1 MTIAGTGFTGTTA
14 VTFNAVAAST
24 FMVDSD
30 IQITATVPVGATTGP
45 IAVTNPDGT
54 ATSTDE
60 FTVIVAPS
68 ISGFTPKR
76 GHVNTLVTIT
86 GTGFTGVTSVRFNG
100 RAATFNVIDDTE
112 IRARVPSAAG
122 TGPIRVQN
130 DAGSDLSNTNFGFR
144 RIPHG
149 VAITM
154 RLDGHLRAI
163 GEIRVRNA
171 SLSIRRMCGGGR
183 RVLIQRFRDGRFRT
197 VAQGGTQRDGDYRIG
212 LRDREGR
219 YRAFVGGKI
228 SPNHRCRPDV
238 SRAKS
243 HDHPNPPPDG
253 GGGGGGGGGCT
264 PGYSPCLP
272 LGPSDYDCAGGSG
285 NGPAYT
291 EPGVVYQ
298 VSGSDPYGLD
308 ADNDGRGCE

>member
-1 MTIAGTGFTGTTA
+1 MDDGA
-14 VTFNAVAAST
+14 VGLGL
-24 FMVDSD
+24 DSD
-30 IQITATVPVGATTGP
+30 IQITATVQVGATTGP

-54 ATSTDE
+54 ATSTDD

-86 GTGFTGVTSVRFNG
+86 GTGFTGVFSVRFNG

-112 IRARVPSAAG
+112 IRARVPSVAG
-122 TGPIRVQN
+122 TGPIRVKN

-163 GEIRVRNA
+163 GDIAVRNA
-171 SLSIRRMCGGGR
+171 NLSIRRMCGGGR

-197 VAQGGTQRDGDYRIG
+197 VAHGRTQRDGDYRIG

-219 YRAFVGGKI
+219 YRALVGGKLT
-228 SPNHRCRPDV
+228 PNHRCRPDA
-238 SRAKS
+238 SRAKT
-243 HDHPNPPPDG
+243 HAHPNPPPDG
-253 GGGGGGGGGCT
+253 GVEVVVEVARRATRRASRSDRATMTAPVAAAMDPPT
-264 PGYSPCLP
+264 PSPRRV
-272 LGPSDYDCAGGSG
+272 SG
-285 NGPAYT
+285 NRFRP
-291 EPGVVYQ
+291 VW
-298 VSGSDPYGLD
+298 L
-308 ADNDGRGCE
+308 GRG